1 VPAPGQVRHVS
12 LRAMV
17 SVWKAI
23 LAASGLAILAGCA
36 SASPTISPVTT
47 PVGTSHPPTTTSQPT
62 VDLDHPVGIVAMG
75 HSGLTGEGTAESLE
89 PNKAASWATGTLP
102 EVNSVY
108 LRLVASRPETE
119 GHVSNTAVG
128 GAGAATLVPQA
139 ISAFTTVPA
148 PALAIIQ
155 TVDNDILCD
164 GSNIADVGESVADAL
179 AMIHEA
185 SPNTKILVVGQLG
198 RPSVAFIEELVA
210 YDPTAKAG
218 LTWDD
223 PCSFFSADGEL
234 QTSGVEMLSS
244 VIDAYEA
251 ETARVCAAVPN
262 CITDGGVRAAYIDKI
277 ENFSP
282 DYAHLNVQGQAAEA
296 ELIWPVIE
304 ALLGL

>member
-1 VPAPGQVRHVS
+1 
-12 LRAMV
+12 MV
-17 SVWKAI
+17 SVQRAI
-23 LAASGLAILAGCA
+23 VAASALAILTGCV
-36 SASPTISPVTT
+36 SAAPTASPVTT
-47 PVGTSHPPTTTSQPT
+47 PVGTSDAPTGTPRPS

-75 HSGLTGEGTAESLE
+75 HSGLTGEGTAEPLE
-89 PNKAASWATGTLP
+89 ANKAASWATGTLP
-102 EVNSVY
+102 DVNSVY

-128 GAGAATLVPQA
+128 GAGAATLVSQA
-139 ISAFTTVPA
+139 NSALATVPA

-164 GSNIADVGESVADAL
+164 GSNIADVGERVADVL
-179 AMIHEA
+179 AVIHEA

-198 RPSVAFIEELVA
+198 RPSVAYIEELVA
-210 YDPTAKAG
+210 YDPNAKYG

-223 PCSFFSADGEL
+223 PCSFFGADGEL
-234 QTSGVEMLSS
+234 RESGVEMLSS

-251 ETARVCAAVPN
+251 ETARVCAEVPN